1 MARTIVSAECWECRV
16 QFKFQV
22 NKLNTSNN
30 EQNILIVRGGLA
42 KLNTK
47 MAAKKA
53 KEKMKKKRN
62 TIHSSWWKKTLSS
75 RAVQK
80 CTKCCTLLLALALS
94 PSFSLSRA
102 VATLASAVGCVPE
115 RQLEQQQT
123 DLWHMLMSPVRRTL
137 CVWLSLALSISV
149 SSALY
154 LSLSLSLVLQ
164 LVWKIIPRGSERR
177 REEKANQLLVHFK
190 LLVSRALL

>member
-1 MARTIVSAECWECRV
+1 MKKKCR
-16 QFKFQV
+16 
-22 NKLNTSNN
+22 
-30 EQNILIVRGGLA
+30 
-42 KLNTK
+42 
-47 MAAKKA
+47 
-53 KEKMKKKRN
+53 KMKKKRN
-62 TIHSSWWKKTLSS
+62 TIHCSWWKKTLSS

-137 CVWLSLALSISV
+137 CVWLSPALSISV

-177 REEKANQLLVHFK
+177 RGEKANQLLVHFK